1 MMQNIDVRKVT
12 VLPRDTW
19 NRITSRLDS
28 KTVTEKHTESRIA
41 ERKRLHEKSKTV
53 VKNWSNTI
61 EGQRQRKLAARA
73 ERLEKEEL
81 EHQKI
86 DREEAKF
93 QQAKRKEAIDQ
104 AKTLQY
110 YETDRVKNF
119 HKAMLLSE
127 VLKERDAQVGQK
139 KQQKKMQLKREALF
153 ADANKKNYVNQ
164 ADREEKSKEKSMKQT
179 LEVAEY
185 QKQQRKAKNEEIKN
199 EIIQDIEQGKAYRK
213 ADEEYMVWLL
223 EKHAKEREEKKNVN
237 EQIIQQI
244 QQKKRLQ
251 ELDISQS
258 KAEDEEIVLFEKAK
272 TELQKAR
279 KNCERKIFEDRQ
291 KVSLAIKDNIELSNE
306 TALDMEDANI
316 ARAVAE
322 KDLAESKLNAA
333 KSNKRRQ
340 DIQDIKKHRM
350 DELQRL
356 QNVRDFNRKKNEEDL
371 KCRVAIDNDYLES
384 EKNKWAGKKQVS
396 QKYQQFYKDQINQRA
411 TKERIAIDNELNCD
425 AKEKEARHLEEL
437 EFQRYAEDVISRAKQ
452 QNKNTYPLIKAAMPG
467 DGGGHGPV
475 DAVGSRPSFQSTDAY
490 GVQLPT
496 YQKGST
502 DAVKKYYSPNDMAHA
517 KKRFGFVW

>member
-1 MMQNIDVRKVT
+1 MMQPIDVRKVT

-28 KTVTEKHTESRIA
+28 KTITEQQTESRIA

-61 EGQRQRKLAARA
+61 EGQRQRKLQARA
-73 ERLEKEEL
+73 ERLENEEL
-81 EHQKI
+81 EQQKI
-86 DREEAKF
+86 DKEEAKF
-93 QQAKRKEAIDQ
+93 QQAKRKAAIDQ

-127 VLKERDAQVGQK
+127 VLKERDAQVDQK
-139 KQQKKMQLKREALF
+139 KQVKVMQAKREVLF
-153 ADANKKNYVNQ
+153 TERNERNYSMQAN
-164 ADREEKSKEKSMKQT
+164 REEKMKEKSKKQT
-179 LEVAEY
+179 LEVAGY

-223 EKHAKEREEKKNVN
+223 EKHARERQEKKNVN
-237 EQIIQQI
+237 KQIVNQI
-244 QQKKRLQ
+244 QQKKRLN
-251 ELDISQS
+251 ELDIIQS
-258 KAEDEEIVLFEKAK
+258 KAEDEEIKLFEKAK
-272 TELQKAR
+272 SELQKSR
-279 KNCERKIFEDRQ
+279 KQRELQIFEDRQ
-291 KVSLAIKDNIELSNE
+291 KVSMRIKDNIESKNE
-306 TALDMEDANI
+306 AELDQEDSNI
-316 ARAVAE
+316 AKAVAE

-333 KSNKRRQ
+333 KMNARRQ
-340 DIQDIKKHRM
+340 AILDIKKHRM
-350 DELQRL
+350 DEAKRL
-356 QNVRDFNRKKNEEDL
+356 LDDREFSRKKNEEDL
-371 KCRVAIDNDYLES
+371 KNRVKIDTDYLES
-384 EKNKWAGKKQVS
+384 EKLKWASKKTKS
-396 QKYQQFYKDQINQRA
+396 QEYQKFYKDQINQRA

-437 EFQRYAEDVISRAKQ
+437 EFQKYAEDVISRAKQ
-452 QNKNTYPLIKAAMPG
+452 MNKNTFPLIKAAMPG

-502 DAVKKYYSPNDMAHA
+502 DAVKKYYTPNDMAHA

>member
-1 MMQNIDVRKVT
+1 MMQPIDVRKVT

-28 KTVTEKHTESRIA
+28 KTITEQQTESRIA

-61 EGQRQRKLAARA
+61 EGQRQRKLQARA
-73 ERLEKEEL
+73 ERLENEEL
-81 EHQKI
+81 EQQKI
-86 DREEAKF
+86 DKEEAKF

-127 VLKERDAQVGQK
+127 VLKERDAQVDQK
-139 KQQKKMQLKREALF
+139 KQVKVMQAKREVLF
-153 ADANKKNYVNQ
+153 TERNERNYSMQAN
-164 ADREEKSKEKSMKQT
+164 REEKMKEKSKKQT
-179 LEVAEY
+179 LEVAGY

-223 EKHAKEREEKKNVN
+223 EKHARERQEKKNVN
-237 EQIIQQI
+237 KQIVNQI
-244 QQKKRLQ
+244 QQKKRLN
-251 ELDISQS
+251 ELDIIQS
-258 KAEDEEIVLFEKAK
+258 KAEDEEIKLFEKAK
-272 TELQKAR
+272 SELQKSR
-279 KNCERKIFEDRQ
+279 KQRELQIFEDRQ
-291 KVSLAIKDNIELSNE
+291 KVSMRIKDNIESKNE
-306 TALDMEDANI
+306 AELDQEDSNI
-316 ARAVAE
+316 AKAVAE

-333 KSNKRRQ
+333 KMNARRQ
-340 DIQDIKKHRM
+340 AILDIKKHRM
-350 DELQRL
+350 DEAKRL
-356 QNVRDFNRKKNEEDL
+356 LDDREFSRKKNEEDL
-371 KCRVAIDNDYLES
+371 KNRVKIDTDYLES
-384 EKNKWAGKKQVS
+384 EKLKWASKKTKS
-396 QKYQQFYKDQINQRA
+396 QEYQKFYKDQINQRA

-437 EFQRYAEDVISRAKQ
+437 EFQKYAEDVISRAKQ
-452 QNKNTYPLIKAAMPG
+452 MNKNTFPLIKAAMPG

-502 DAVKKYYSPNDMAHA
+502 DAVKKYYTPNDMAHA

>member
-1 MMQNIDVRKVT
+1 MMHNIDVRKVT

-28 KTVTEKHTESRIA
+28 KTVTEKQTESRIA

-73 ERLEKEEL
+73 ERMDNEEL
-81 EHQKI
+81 EQQKI
-86 DREEAKF
+86 DKEEAKF

-127 VLKERDAQVGQK
+127 VLKERDAQVEQK
-139 KQQKKMQLKREALF
+139 KQHKVMQGKREVLF
-153 ADANKKNYVNQ
+153 TQANEKNYAMQ
-164 ADREEKSKEKSMKQT
+164 ANREEKMKEKSKKQT
-179 LEVAEY
+179 LEVAGY

-199 EIIQDIEQGKAYRK
+199 EIIQDIGQGKAYRK

-223 EKHAKEREEKKNVN
+223 EKHARERQEKKNVN
-237 EQIIQQI
+237 KQIVNQI
-244 QQKKRLQ
+244 AQKKRLQ
-251 ELDISQS
+251 ELDMAQS
-258 KAEDEEIVLFEKAK
+258 KAEDEEIMLFEKAK
-272 TELQKAR
+272 SELQKSR
-279 KNCERKIFEDRQ
+279 KHREWQIFEDRQ
-291 KVSLAIKDNIELSNE
+291 KVSLKIKDNIESKNE
-306 TALDMEDANI
+306 ADLDMEDSNI
-316 ARAVAE
+316 AKAVAE
-322 KDLAESKLNAA
+322 KDLADSKLNAA
-333 KSNKRRQ
+333 KSNARRQ
-340 DIQDIKKHRM
+340 AIQDIKDHRM
-350 DELQRL
+350 DEAKRL
-356 QNVRDFNRKKNEEDL
+356 LDEREFSRKKNEEDL
-371 KCRVAIDNDYLES
+371 KTRVKIDNDYLES
-384 EKNKWAGKKQVS
+384 EKSKWANKKKKS
-396 QKYQQFYKDQINQRA
+396 QEYQKFYKDQINQRA

-437 EFQRYAEDVISRAKQ
+437 EFQCYAEDVISRAKQ
-452 QNKNTYPLIKAAMPG
+452 MNKNTFPLIKAAMPG

-502 DAVKKYYSPNDMAHA
+502 DAVKKYYTPNDMAHA

>member
-1 MMQNIDVRKVT
+1 M
-12 VLPRDTW
+12 
-19 NRITSRLDS
+19 
-28 KTVTEKHTESRIA
+28 
-41 ERKRLHEKSKTV
+41 
-53 VKNWSNTI
+53 
-61 EGQRQRKLAARA
+61 G
-73 ERLEKEEL
+73 
-81 EHQKI
+81 
-86 DREEAKF
+86 
-93 QQAKRKEAIDQ
+93 
-104 AKTLQY
+104 
-110 YETDRVKNF
+110 
-119 HKAMLLSE
+119 
-127 VLKERDAQVGQK
+127 GQK

-199 EIIQDIEQGKAYRK
+199 EIIQDIEQGKAYRR

-223 EKHAKEREEKKNVN
+223 EKNARERQEKTNVN
-237 EQIIQQI
+237 KQIINQI
-244 QQKKRLQ
+244 AQKKRLQ
-251 ELDISQS
+251 ELDIAQS
-258 KAEDEEIVLFEKAK
+258 KAEGEEIMLFEKAK
-272 TELQKAR
+272 SELQKSR
-279 KNCERKIFEDRQ
+279 KHREWQIFDDRQ
-291 KVSLAIKDNIELSNE
+291 KVSLRIKDNIEAKNE
-306 TALDMEDANI
+306 ADLDMEDANI
-316 ARAVAE
+316 AKAVAE
-322 KDLAESKLNAA
+322 KDLADSKLNAA
-333 KSNKRRQ
+333 KTNARRQ
-340 DIQDIKKHRM
+340 AIQDIKDHRM
-350 DELQRL
+350 AEAKRLLDERE
-356 QNVRDFNRKKNEEDL
+356 FSRKKNEEDL
-371 KCRVAIDNDYLES
+371 KTRVAIDNDYLES
-384 EKNKWAGKKQVS
+384 EKSKWANKKKKS
-396 QKYQQFYKDQINQRA
+396 QEYQKFYKDQINQRA

-437 EFQRYAEDVISRAKQ
+437 EFQKYAEDVISRAKQ